1 MVKAVIFDMD
11 GVLIDTEKWL
21 NKYWRQAAAEAGYD
35 MTVEDGL
42 AIRSLAAKY
51 AAPFLQER
59 FGADFPYWTIRER
72 RKELMKAH
80 IAANGIDKKPG
91 VDELLDYLRAHRIKT
106 AVATATDPA
115 RTKDYLTGIGIYDKF
130 DRIVCATM
138 VENGKPKPDI
148 YLYACEQ
155 IGEAPADCIA
165 VEDSPN
171 GVRSATDAGI
181 RTVMVPDLAEPD
193 ADTAKRIAAKYNCH
207 GAHSDAISEFACTLF
222 DKFKNLHGLSSDK
235 KIILQLA
242 SILHSCGQYIN
253 VRMPNQCSFDL
264 IKDLDIFGLTHE
276 QILLTAFVA
285 GSDEFTMPNVADAGA
300 IPMTEE
306 RRLEILKLVAIFRLA
321 NALDKS
327 KRRKLRI
334 SKIRIT
340 NEKLEIKAVA
350 SGSALLEK
358 WAFEECAGLFK
369 EVFGLSPEL
378 QIKSELLK

>member
-115 RTKDYLTGIGIYDKF
+115 RTKDYLTRIGIYDKF

-148 YLYACEQ
+148 YLYAAEQ
-155 IGEAPADCIA
+155 LGLPAGGCMA
-165 VEDSPN
+165 LEESPN
-171 GVRSATDAGI
+171 GVRRASDAGCV
-181 RTVMVPDLAEPD
+181 TVMVPDLTQPD
-193 ADTAKRIAAKYNCH
+193 EEMYSRIFAKADSLADVPEIIERIN
-207 GAHSDAISEFACTLF
+207 S
-222 DKFKNLHGLSSDK
+222 
-235 KIILQLA
+235 
-242 SILHSCGQYIN
+242 
-253 VRMPNQCSFDL
+253 
-264 IKDLDIFGLTHE
+264 
-276 QILLTAFVA
+276 
-285 GSDEFTMPNVADAGA
+285 
-300 IPMTEE
+300 
-306 RRLEILKLVAIFRLA
+306 
-321 NALDKS
+321 
-327 KRRKLRI
+327 
-334 SKIRIT
+334 
-340 NEKLEIKAVA
+340 
-350 SGSALLEK
+350 
-358 WAFEECAGLFK
+358 
-369 EVFGLSPEL
+369 
-378 QIKSELLK
+378 

>member
-51 AAPFLQER
+51 AAPF
-59 FGADFPYWTIRER
+59 P
-72 RKELMKAH
+72 
-80 IAANGIDKKPG
+80 
-91 VDELLDYLRAHRIKT
+91 HRIKT

-115 RTKDYLTGIGIYDKF
+115 RTKDYLTRIGIYDKF

-193 ADTAKRIAAKYNCH
+193 ADTAKRIAAKA
-207 GAHSDAISEFACTLF
+207 GTLF
-222 DKFKNLHGLSSDK
+222 D
-235 KIILQLA
+235 IILMFED
-242 SILHSCGQYIN
+242 G
-253 VRMPNQCSFDL
+253 DL
-264 IKDLDIFGLTHE
+264 
-276 QILLTAFVA
+276 
-285 GSDEFTMPNVADAGA
+285 S
-300 IPMTEE
+300 
-306 RRLEILKLVAIFRLA
+306 
-321 NALDKS
+321 
-327 KRRKLRI
+327 
-334 SKIRIT
+334 
-340 NEKLEIKAVA
+340 
-350 SGSALLEK
+350 
-358 WAFEECAGLFK
+358 
-369 EVFGLSPEL
+369 
-378 QIKSELLK
+378 

>member
-115 RTKDYLTGIGIYDKF
+115 RTKDYLTRIGIYDKF

-155 IGEAPADCIA
+155 IGK
-165 VEDSPN
+165 
-171 GVRSATDAGI
+171 RL
-181 RTVMVPDLAEPD
+181 RTV
-193 ADTAKRIAAKYNCH
+193 
-207 GAHSDAISEFACTLF
+207 
-222 DKFKNLHGLSSDK
+222 
-235 KIILQLA
+235 
-242 SILHSCGQYIN
+242 
-253 VRMPNQCSFDL
+253 
-264 IKDLDIFGLTHE
+264 
-276 QILLTAFVA
+276 
-285 GSDEFTMPNVADAGA
+285 
-300 IPMTEE
+300 
-306 RRLEILKLVAIFRLA
+306 
-321 NALDKS
+321 
-327 KRRKLRI
+327 LR
-334 SKIRIT
+334 SKIPPTACAPQRMRESGRSWCRIWRNRMRT
-340 NEKLEIKAVA
+340 RQNA
-350 SGSALLEK
+350 SRQK
-358 WAFEECAGLFK
+358 WVHSLI
-369 EVFGLSPEL
+369 SY
-378 QIKSELLK
+378 

>member
-1 MVKAVIFDMD
+1 MWRDRKKGGSDMVKAVIFDMD

-42 AIRSLAAKY
+42 AIRSRAAKY
-51 AAPFLQER
+51 AAPFLQEQ

-115 RTKDYLTGIGIYDKF
+115 RTKDYLTRIGIYDKF

-193 ADTAKRIAAKYNCH
+193 ADTAKRIAAKA
-207 GAHSDAISEFACTLF
+207 GTLF
-222 DKFKNLHGLSSDK
+222 D
-235 KIILQLA
+235 IILMFED
-242 SILHSCGQYIN
+242 G
-253 VRMPNQCSFDL
+253 DL
-264 IKDLDIFGLTHE
+264 
-276 QILLTAFVA
+276 
-285 GSDEFTMPNVADAGA
+285 S
-300 IPMTEE
+300 
-306 RRLEILKLVAIFRLA
+306 
-321 NALDKS
+321 
-327 KRRKLRI
+327 
-334 SKIRIT
+334 
-340 NEKLEIKAVA
+340 
-350 SGSALLEK
+350 
-358 WAFEECAGLFK
+358 
-369 EVFGLSPEL
+369 
-378 QIKSELLK
+378 

>member
-1 MVKAVIFDMD
+1 MWRDRKKGGSDMVKAVIFDMD

-51 AAPFLQER
+51 AAPFLQKR

-115 RTKDYLTGIGIYDKF
+115 RTKDYLTRIGIYDKF

-155 IGEAPADCIA
+155 IGEALPELYGGRRFPQRRALR
-165 VEDSPN
+165 N
-171 GVRSATDAGI
+171 GCGN
-181 RTVMVPDLAEPD
+181 PDG
-193 ADTAKRIAAKYNCH
+193 H
-207 GAHSDAISEFACTLF
+207 GAGSGGTGCGHGKTHRGKSGYTL
-222 DKFKNLHGLSSDK
+222 
-235 KIILQLA
+235 
-242 SILHSCGQYIN
+242 
-253 VRMPNQCSFDL
+253 
-264 IKDLDIFGLTHE
+264 
-276 QILLTAFVA
+276 
-285 GSDEFTMPNVADAGA
+285 
-300 IPMTEE
+300 
-306 RRLEILKLVAIFRLA
+306 
-321 NALDKS
+321 
-327 KRRKLRI
+327 
-334 SKIRIT
+334 
-340 NEKLEIKAVA
+340 
-350 SGSALLEK
+350 
-358 WAFEECAGLFK
+358 
-369 EVFGLSPEL
+369 
-378 QIKSELLK
+378 

>member
-21 NKYWRQAAAEAGYD
+21 NKYWRQAAAETGYD

-115 RTKDYLTGIGIYDKF
+115 RTKDYLTRIGIYDKF

-193 ADTAKRIAAKYNCH
+193 ADTAKRIAAKA
-207 GAHSDAISEFACTLF
+207 GTLF
-222 DKFKNLHGLSSDK
+222 D
-235 KIILQLA
+235 IILMFED
-242 SILHSCGQYIN
+242 G
-253 VRMPNQCSFDL
+253 DL
-264 IKDLDIFGLTHE
+264 
-276 QILLTAFVA
+276 
-285 GSDEFTMPNVADAGA
+285 S
-300 IPMTEE
+300 
-306 RRLEILKLVAIFRLA
+306 
-321 NALDKS
+321 
-327 KRRKLRI
+327 
-334 SKIRIT
+334 
-340 NEKLEIKAVA
+340 
-350 SGSALLEK
+350 
-358 WAFEECAGLFK
+358 
-369 EVFGLSPEL
+369 
-378 QIKSELLK
+378 